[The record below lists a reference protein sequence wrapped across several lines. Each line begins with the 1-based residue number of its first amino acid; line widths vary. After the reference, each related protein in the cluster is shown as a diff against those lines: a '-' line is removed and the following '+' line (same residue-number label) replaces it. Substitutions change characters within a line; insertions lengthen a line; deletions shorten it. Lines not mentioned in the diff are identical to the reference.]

1 MDRLANWDVHL
12 VGFANEVVGQG
23 HEWGTTDCASL
34 VRRGLITMMGKD
46 VLKKHVGIWKTRRGA
61 LVASK
66 KIDPADVLEASGA
79 VEVGIRFAWAGD
91 VAVGGNVDD
100 HGMVQL
106 ALLLPS
112 RKALTSTPDEGV
124 FVFDRLGLSEGTRF
138 WRYVG

>member
-12 VGFANEVVGQG
+12 VDFAGSVVGQD

-34 VRRGLITMMGKD
+34 VRRGLIAMMGKD

-79 VEVGIRFAWAGD
+79 VEVGVRFAWAGD
-91 VAVGGNVDD
+91 VAVGGSVDD

-112 RKALTSTPDEGV
+112 RKVLTSTPDRGV
-124 FVFDRLGLSEGTRF
+124 FIIDRLGLAEGTRF
-138 WRYVG
+138 WRHGG